1 MTNAIAVLDRVQ
13 STDIDS
19 YNRTG
24 VSSVDFDNGWVAQLL
39 TQSATAGKTETWVA
53 TIPTTANSGLK
64 NLWMAYSPEVVSV
77 ISGSNVFKGID
88 VDPQHF
94 YTVAGDY
101 IDYFKP
107 QVGDIITLTADAL
120 GGTKA
125 SALYVQVDATN
136 NVYKLTWGTV
146 STVAGLSLKWLK
158 TTTISKPAGAI
169 SGSDQVVAYQ
179 FEVASIA

>member
-13 STDIDS
+13 ATDIDS
-19 YNRTG
+19 YNRVG

-39 TQSATAGKTETWVA
+39 TQSATAGKTETWVG
-53 TIPTTANSGLK
+53 TIPTTASSGLK

-77 ISGSNVFKGID
+77 ISGSNVYKGID

-101 IDYFKP
+101 IDFFFP
-107 QVGDIITLTADAL
+107 RVGDIITLTAEAL

-125 SALYVQVDATN
+125 ANGFVVATN
-136 NVYKLTWGTV
+136 NVYKLTWGA
-146 STVAGLSLKWLK
+146 SAIAGLSLALLK
-158 TTTISKPAGAI
+158 TTSISKGTAGAI
-169 SGSDQVVAYQ
+169 SETQQVTAYQ
-179 FEVASIA
+179 FEVSAIA